1 MKRYLITGFL
11 LIVPL
16 YGMSMATAELV
27 KSMGLR
33 IESPSVI
40 KPTVIA
46 SMTVTQPPLTPQL
59 IKAGE

>member
-27 KSMGLR
+27 KSMGPR
-33 IESPSVI
+33 TDSPSVN
-40 KPTVIA
+40 KPQVIA
-46 SMTVTQPPLTPQL
+46 SINIPNTTMTPQL

>member
-11 LIVPL
+11 FIVPL

-27 KSMGLR
+27 KSMGPS
-33 IESPSVI
+33 IESPSVNN
-40 KPTVIA
+40 PQVIA
-46 SMTVTQPPLTPQL
+46 SITVTQPTLAPQL